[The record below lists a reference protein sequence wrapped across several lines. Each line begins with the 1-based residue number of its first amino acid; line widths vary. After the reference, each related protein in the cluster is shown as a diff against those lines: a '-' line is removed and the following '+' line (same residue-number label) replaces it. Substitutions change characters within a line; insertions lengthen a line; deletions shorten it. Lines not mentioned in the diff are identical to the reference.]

1 MAYRLI
7 VTDYADELID
17 ARVFY
22 IYNRLKNFKAAKHLL
37 DGIEIVYA
45 RLEDNPWQFP
55 ESGDEIL
62 KSRGYRDALIPEM
75 DYKLVFRIEGEI
87 VYIVGLFHNR
97 ENHGRKVPDLN
108 TNPKFE
114 VF

>member
-22 IYNRLKNFKAAKHLL
+22 ICNRLKNFKAAKHLL
-37 DGIEIVYA
+37 DGIERVYA
-45 RLEDNPWQFP
+45 RMEDNPRQFP

-75 DYKLVFRIEGEI
+75 AYKLVFRIEGEI
-87 VYIVGLFHNR
+87 VYIIGLFHDR
-97 ENHGRKVPDLN
+97 EDYGRKALDL
-108 TNPKFE
+108 TSDLRFE